1 MKVEVNSA
9 SFADAVAWT
18 TSVLNARPTNPILS
32 GVKLEATEGTLRLSA
47 FTYEISARDHVEAG
61 VDEEGTVVVP
71 GKLLADISKSLPSE
85 KAYMQ
90 TNGSTLQI
98 TSGKSTFTLQLMPE
112 TEYPDLP
119 QLPPQLGQVDAQT
132 FTQSV
137 NQAAVAVARDESR
150 PVLTGI
156 QMRFEGD
163 SVTMSS
169 TDRFRL

>member
-32 GVKLEATEGTLRLSA
+32 GVKLEATEGTLRLST

-163 SVTMSS
+163 
-169 TDRFRL
+169 

>member
-1 MKVEVNSA
+1 
-9 SFADAVAWT
+9 
-18 TSVLNARPTNPILS
+18 
-32 GVKLEATEGTLRLSA
+32 
-47 FTYEISARDHVEAG
+47 
-61 VDEEGTVVVP
+61 
-71 GKLLADISKSLPSE
+71 
-85 KAYMQ
+85 
-90 TNGSTLQI
+90 
-98 TSGKSTFTLQLMPE
+98 MPE

-163 SVTMSS
+163 SVTMPSAIC
-169 TDRFRL
+169 